1 MECPPEAKDAA
12 LRFAAELFHAYAV
25 NHLGKA
31 QEGPSRLEKAHRN
44 ADAAAKMYAAL
55 CEPYEA
61 PRLNGDPSIPVL
73 PVAVAEVTGNIEER
87 ELAARY
93 IDGKVQGVMNWI
105 NNNPA
110 SANRHDYEIMQ
121 RVLAEIAYEFRIGLH
136 LPAVVVEGRVIP
148 YNEDRGTGIS
158 HADALRTF
166 FTDVHERNVRAGWW
180 TDIETGQP
188 KKRNVGEMFM
198 LMVTELAEAYQ
209 AYYEGNVPD
218 DKLSHHP
225 GLGVELGDLAIRM
238 ADFGGALI
246 AGRVIG
252 FDTNTSNP
260 GESFFEAVCE
270 IAKQYESIRKT
281 PAAVGDSETA
291 DFLPT
296 MDPAVMIDEKLA
308 YNAKREDHKIENR
321 LKPDGK
327 RT

>member
-31 QEGPSRLEKAHRN
+31 REGPSRLEKAHRN
-44 ADAAAKMYAAL
+44 ADAASKMYAAL

-61 PRLNGDPSIPVL
+61 PRLSGDPSVPVL

-93 IDGKVQGVMNWI
+93 IDGKVQGVVNWI

-110 SANRHDYEIMQ
+110 SANRHDYEVMQ

-198 LMVTELAEAYQ
+198 LMVTEIWEAYQ
-209 AYYEGNVPD
+209 AYVAGAPD
-218 DKLSHHP
+218 DKLTHHP
-225 GLGVELGDLAIRM
+225 GLGVEIGDLAIRM
-238 ADFGGALI
+238 ADFCGALI
-246 AGRVIG
+246 AGRVID
-252 FDTNTSNP
+252 FDPLKSNP
-260 GESFFEAVCE
+260 GAGFFEEVGV
-270 IAKQYESIRKT
+270 IAEKYESIRKT
-281 PAAVGDSETA
+281 PAAVGDTEDA
-291 DFLPT
+291 DFLPAS
-296 MDPAVMIDEKLA
+296 DPAGMIDEKLA
-308 YNAKREDHKIENR
+308 YNSTRKDHKIENR
-321 LKPDGK
+321 LAEGGK